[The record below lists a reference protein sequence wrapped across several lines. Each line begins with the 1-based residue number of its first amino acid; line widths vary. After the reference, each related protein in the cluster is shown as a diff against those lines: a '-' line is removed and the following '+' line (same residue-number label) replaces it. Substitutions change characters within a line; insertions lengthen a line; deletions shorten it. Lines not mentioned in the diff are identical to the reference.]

1 MPTPRKLISLQTK
14 HLSKKERS
22 EREAASEKFKVGT
35 DGLDPPEWLS
45 EVAKE
50 EFRRVVEEARK
61 VDMMDNLD
69 LSTLTIYAKNW
80 DIFVSASKKIKSA
93 GMVKKGIYI
102 SPYIIIAEKAESA
115 LHKCSAKLGFAAV
128 DRTRLVKP
136 KAEEK
141 NENKFARFM
150 DNG

>member
-14 HLSKKERS
+14 HLSKKERAD
-22 EREAASEKFKVGT
+22 REAASEKYKVDAG
-35 DGLDPPEWLS
+35 GLDPPEWLS
-45 EVAKE
+45 DVAKE
-50 EFRRVVEEARK
+50 EFRRVVAEAKK
-61 VDMMDNLD
+61 VDMLDNLD

-80 DIFVSASKKIKSA
+80 DVFVSASKKIKSA
-93 GMVKKGIYI
+93 GMVRKGIYI
-102 SPYIIIAEKAESA
+102 SPYIIIAEKAENA
-115 LHKCSAKLGFAAV
+115 LHKCSAKLGLAAV

-150 DNG
+150 DV